1 MISLTE
7 LTQLDWRNPWWL
19 ALALQPW
26 LMLGLLR
33 LRRSKVYHY
42 ADAHLLPWVLRGT
55 LDATSG
61 KWRNLANILAWLLL
75 ACAAAGPRLPLV
87 TTTEQPATVARHDLD
102 LMIVLDVSPSML
114 VEDISPQRL
123 QRAKLKLLDLL
134 PRLHGER
141 IGLIAFSGN
150 AGLLMPL
157 TSDQAALP
165 YYLTLAEP
173 RLFDTPGTNLAAAL
187 ELARQTLLTPA
198 TTTRHGAVLLLSDGD
213 SSALSAAQLSAAQTA
228 AHKLAQA
235 GLPLYVLGVGTSAGA
250 TIPLAE
256 GGTLTNNGSA
266 ITSALDAK
274 LLKRLAQLGAGSY
287 AHVADGNTD
296 LKALYDHGI
305 LTLPGNPHTAEP
317 AQAWHELYAWCLLP
331 AWLLLLY
338 VHFPL
343 TRRSIRPEVA
353 GWLLAGVLIYHA
365 GIQTAHAADD
375 NLAQAAYSAYRQGN
389 YIEAQALYE
398 RLPGYAARMGS
409 AAAAYRRH
417 HYADAVSQFTAAMLT
432 APTPAQR
439 ADALYNLGNSYFAAG
454 DFLSAADAYQSVLK
468 QRPRDANALAN
479 LALTAGRLAAARK
492 PNASSAG
499 IPGRR
504 GTQVGG
510 DLNQDINNQPVSMEK
525 SQEQGGP
532 QIDLSNRQLAVDQ
545 ARLRSQVSPP
555 SANATQSELAYRAAL
570 KKLELTTDK
579 PAQLQKEMLKLD
591 VPRNGAET
599 GEMLSW

>member
-26 LMLGLLR
+26 LMMGLLR

-87 TTTEQPATVARHDLD
+87 TSPEQPAAVARHDLD

-114 VEDISPQRL
+114 AEDISPQRL

-141 IGLIAFSGN
+141 IGLVVFSGT

-157 TSDQAALP
+157 TSDQATLP

-198 TTTRHGAVLLLSDGD
+198 ITRHGAILLLSDGD
-213 SSALSAAQLSAAQTA
+213 SSALAAAQLSAAQTA
-228 AHKLAQA
+228 ARKLAQA
-235 GLPLYVLGVGTSAGA
+235 GLPLYVLGIGTSAGA

-256 GGTLTNNGSA
+256 GGTLTNNGST
-266 ITSALDAK
+266 ISSALDAS
-274 LLKRLAQLGAGSY
+274 LLKQLAQLGAGNY
-287 AHVADGNTD
+287 AHIADGNTD

-305 LTLPGNPHTAEP
+305 LTLPGNPHAAES
-317 AQAWHELYAWCLLP
+317 AQAWQELFAWCLLP

-343 TRRSIRPEVA
+343 TRHSIRPEVA
-353 GWLLAGVLIYHA
+353 GWLLAGVLIYQA
-365 GIQTAHAADD
+365 GIPTARAAED

-510 DLNQDINNQPVSMEK
+510 ELNQDINNQPVSMEK
-525 SQEQGGP
+525 SQEQNGP

-545 ARLRSQVSPP
+545 ARLRSQANTP
-555 SANATQSELAYRAAL
+555 SANAIQSELAYRAAL
-570 KKLELTTDK
+570 KKLELTADK

-599 GEMLSW
+599 GEMLPW